1 MLLQG
6 GVLIEVGAGGGGDQ
20 GPGVA
25 PGLPLLPGRL
35 GHVTNE
41 ARSRFELILFELR
54 RALCRGGTGAYGYTY
69 VTSCFSGFQE
79 KCDREPNGGAK
90 IAWSEA

>member
-6 GVLIEVGAGGGGDQ
+6 GVLIEVGAGGGEGDQ

-35 GHVTNE
+35 DHVTNQ
-41 ARSRFELILFELR
+41 ARSRLELYI
-54 RALCRGGTGAYGYTY
+54 
-69 VTSCFSGFQE
+69 FSAGWL
-79 KCDREPNGGAK
+79 K
-90 IAWSEA
+90 

>member
-6 GVLIEVGAGGGGDQ
+6 GVLIEVGAGGGGGQ

-25 PGLPLLPGRL
+25 PGLPLLPSRL
-35 GHVTNE
+35 DHVTNK
-41 ARSRFELILFELR
+41 ASCRLELILFELR

-69 VTSCFSGFQE
+69 LTSCFSGLNVYGSQTAE
-79 KCDREPNGGAK
+79 LK
-90 IAWSEA
+90 

>member
-25 PGLPLLPGRL
+25 PGLPLLPSRL
-35 GHVTNE
+35 DHVTNQ
-41 ARSRFELILFELR
+41 ARSRLELILLELR
-54 RALCRGGTGAYGYTY
+54 RALIGEARGPRVHLCHKLFLGVSMRNVIGSQTA
-69 VTSCFSGFQE
+69 E
-79 KCDREPNGGAK
+79 LK
-90 IAWSEA
+90 